1 MLGSVG
7 GVPDRR
13 GHIRCRSR
21 HAKESLVTLKQ
32 RIDDWAY
39 RHSNGLFYAWVG
51 LFVGVV
57 VVVMV
62 WWPR

>member
-1 MLGSVG
+1 
-7 GVPDRR
+7 
-13 GHIRCRSR
+13 
-21 HAKESLVTLKQ
+21 VTLKE